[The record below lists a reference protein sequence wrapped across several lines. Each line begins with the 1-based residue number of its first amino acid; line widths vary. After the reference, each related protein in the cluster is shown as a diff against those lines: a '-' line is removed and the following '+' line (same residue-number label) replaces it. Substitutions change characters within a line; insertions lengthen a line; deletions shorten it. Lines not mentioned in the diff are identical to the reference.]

1 MERTTTV
8 LPFTVPLDA
17 LDFDVLA
24 RCTTYRL
31 TREQFVTLLCNDQDY
46 HDCHYDIYLQLQR
59 TPIDRLLMIDAK
71 TIRVFGFNGDTATQH
86 ACLERALLKND
97 LVYTLTKTADNCYCY
112 AIDRFTFDQ
121 LIATLSTNT
130 CVIIRRLQNR
140 IDHLRDLYVEYE
152 RAWERNVSL
161 DRLPLMSLYE
171 RARELRRSKSR
182 SVSPVSS
189 GEDSGYN
196 SSNSSSTVVA
206 MDEEVLREK
215 RRGEEI
221 KALAVYQQ
229 EQLVSQL
236 ANRCIEP
243 PLNLSKRNEIG
254 LYRVDDMRAIRK
266 LYRMAIRKYDVYNE
280 ELLTW
285 PAWYIIR
292 RQHSNYR
299 TGERHLFLSA
309 GGDFLVRQVSHYDDV
324 SHSINAGIRM
334 KQYFDRFQSSDYR
347 CECKGN
353 MIVLLRKN
361 MSVEQHVRTIKNQD
375 VETFVC
381 EVFHKV
387 VNSSPLRTLAKA
399 NIDVLANK

>member
-1 MERTTTV
+1 METTTTN
-8 LPFTVPLDA
+8 LPLDA
-17 LDFDVLA
+17 LDLNVLA
-24 RCTTYRL
+24 RCSEQRL
-31 TREQFVTLLCNDQDY
+31 TLDQFRTLLCERNDLY
-46 HDCHYDIYLQLQR
+46 ELFVRLQR
-59 TPIDRLLMIDAK
+59 TPTNQSIVIDAQ
-71 TIRVFGFNGDTATQH
+71 TIRIFGFNGDTATQH
-86 ACLERALLKND
+86 ACLERTLLKND
-97 LVYTLTKTADNCYCY
+97 LIYTLSKTPDNCYRY
-112 AIDRFTFDQ
+112 SIDRFAFDQ
-121 LIATLSTNT
+121 LIATLATDE
-130 CVIIRRLQNR
+130 CVTIRRLHNR
-140 IDHLRDLYVEYE
+140 VKHLTGLYVLYE
-152 RAWERNVSL
+152 KAWEKNVESE
-161 DRLPLMSLYE
+161 RLPLSSLWE
-171 RARELRRSKSR
+171 RAREVRQSR
-182 SVSPVSS
+182 SVSTSS
-189 GEDSGYN
+189 IE
-196 SSNSSSTVVA
+196 T
-206 MDEEVLREK
+206 DEEEEEEDEETVLLREK

-266 LYRMAIRKYDVYNE
+266 LYRMAIRKYDKCNE

-299 TGERHLFLSA
+299 TGERHLFISA
-309 GGDFLVRQVSHYDDV
+309 GGEFLVRQVSHYDDV

-334 KQYFDRFQSSDYR
+334 KQYFDRFQSSNYR

-361 MSVEQHVRTIKNQD
+361 LEVEQHVRTIKDRD

-399 NIDVLANK
+399 NIDVLSNK